1 MSYGDIGR
9 MSQRLTKA
17 LHLAEPPVAI
27 GFSDNEDATLSRF
40 GEPFAPASPDGR
52 TGRVPAGCVFWMKA
66 ATQSFA
72 TEPADHGNCSV
83 GSLTHGLLTMDQVAS
98 NSDVAELLGSGWV
111 SMDMVPQIP
120 VVARRHNFVNYGPA
134 EDCEFQPDV
143 ILIRINGRQLMVI
156 SDAVSDLSVQ
166 GKPQCHIVAMA
177 KEQGII
183 AASVGCALSRARTGM
198 GPAEMTCAIPTPR
211 LSDFVDEIERVSA
224 IDNQVA
230 KYAAADA
237 KRFEKV

>member
-1 MSYGDIGR
+1 MSYGDIGQV
-9 MSQRLTKA
+9 SKRLEKA
-17 LHLAEPPVAI
+17 LHLAEPPIAI
-27 GFSDNEDATLSRF
+27 GFADNEVESISRF
-40 GEPFAPASPDGR
+40 DEPFAPASPDGR

-66 ATQSFA
+66 ATQSFS

-83 GSLTHGLLTMDQVAS
+83 GSLTHGLLKMDQIGS

-120 VVARRHNFVNYGPA
+120 VVAKKHNFVNYGPA
-134 EDCEFQPDV
+134 ADCEFQPDV
-143 ILIRINGRQLMVI
+143 ILIRINGRQMMVI

-177 KEQGII
+177 KEQNVI

-198 GPAEMTCAIPTPR
+198 GPSEMTCAIPASR
-211 LSDFVDEIERVSA
+211 LSEFVDNIERVSA